1 MQITSAGTR
10 TIKTANIRRR
20 GWVSVLDVASVPDLL
35 RLLAIP
41 FFGYVA
47 WRDIET
53 RRVPNQTWYPLA
65 ALALA
70 LLAWELFSVTT
81 GDVTDLERRRFYV
94 QVAISIGFIIPLSY
108 LFWLMGGFG
117 GADAKAFF
125 VIALLF
131 PSYPDYTLAE
141 LGVEG
146 SLAALPVVQSAIG
159 VFSLTVLSNTVL
171 AGALY
176 PVGLAAK
183 NAVSGYRSPGMFVAK
198 PIRWDEA
205 TTEYGTLLQFSDRK
219 LTDDLSLGGLRSY
232 FSWRR
237 LDLDALRMYLQW
249 RGATLEE
256 LRENPEMYRDPDSLP
271 AEPNPPGDGVVETD
285 GGEDV
290 AEPTPDERDSTQYD
304 DPWGAEAF
312 LDDIEGSAYGTT
324 PEVLREGLDTLV
336 DEDVVWISPGI
347 PFLVPLFFGLVLSFT
362 YGDAL
367 YAFLDTVGLAA

>member
-1 MQITSAGTR
+1 
-10 TIKTANIRRR
+10 
-20 GWVSVLDVASVPDLL
+20 VLDVASVPDLL